1 MTKRDYYEIL
11 GVSRTAQQEE
21 IKRAYRKLAV
31 KYHPDKN
38 PGDEK
43 AEALFKELAE
53 AYDVIGNPEKRAAYD
68 RFGHAAFQGAGGG
81 GARGAGFH
89 DPFDLFREAF
99 SAQGGPGAG
108 IFEQFFG
115 QAQGGAAHQ
124 NFNQR
129 GSDLRYDLEITLEE
143 AFTGCEKEIEITKQ
157 ETCEE
162 CDGSGAASGGKSTSC
177 SLCHGRGQVAMA
189 RGFFQV
195 VQPCPQCHGA
205 GQTIDKPCRKC
216 HGEGCVEKTSQ
227 INLKIPAGIEHAS
240 RLRSVGAGEAGVRG
254 GARGDLYVIIHLKE
268 HSIFKRD
275 GMNLY
280 CQIPIPFV
288 VAALGGEVQ
297 VPSLKGPVALKIPAG
312 TQSASSFRLRGHGM
326 SVLQSATKGDLHVRV
341 EVEVPTKLN
350 SEQKEALERFSQL
363 CGEENT
369 PLHES
374 FTERLKSFFN
384 PG

>member
-21 IKRAYRKLAV
+21 IKKAYRKLAV

-53 AYDVIGNPEKRAAYD
+53 AYDVIGNPEKRASYD
-68 RFGHAAFQGAGGG
+68 RFGHAAFQNGGG
-81 GARGAGFH
+81 GHAAGFH
-89 DPFDLFREAF
+89 DPFDLFREMF
-99 SAQGGPGAG
+99 GGQGGAGAG

-115 QAQGGAAHQ
+115 QTQGGSQHHGK
-124 NFNQR
+124 QR

-143 AFTGCEKEIEITKQ
+143 AFTGCEKEIEISKLD
-157 ETCEE
+157 TCDD
-162 CDGSGAASGGKSTSC
+162 CDGSGAAPGGQSKTC

-205 GQTIDKPCRKC
+205 GQTIDKPCKKC
-216 HGEGCVEKTSQ
+216 HGEGCIEKTSQ
-227 INLKIPAGIEHAS
+227 INLKIPAGIEDAS

-254 GARGDLYVIIHLKE
+254 GGKGDLYVIIHLKD
-268 HSIFKRD
+268 HSIFQRD
-275 GMNLY
+275 GIHLY

-312 TQSASSFRLRGHGM
+312 TQSASSFRLKGHGM
-326 SVLQSATKGDLHVRV
+326 PILQSASKGDLHVRV

-350 SEQKEALERFSQL
+350 GEQRQALEHFSQL

-369 PLHES
+369 PLHRS
-374 FTERLKSFFN
+374 FTERLKDFVN
-384 PG
+384 EVL

>member
-1 MTKRDYYEIL
+1 MSKRDYYEIL
-11 GVSRTAQQEE
+11 GVSRTAEQEE
-21 IKRAYRKLAV
+21 IKKAYRKLAV

-38 PGDEK
+38 PGDKK
-43 AEALFKELAE
+43 AEELFKELAE
-53 AYDVIGNPEKRAAYD
+53 AYDVIGNAEKRSAYD
-68 RFGHAAFQGAGGG
+68 RFGHAAFQNGGG
-81 GARGAGFH
+81 GRAGGFH
-89 DPFDLFREAF
+89 DPFDLFREMF
-99 SAQGGPGAG
+99 TGQGGAGAG

-115 QAQGGAAHQ
+115 QAQGGAQ
-124 NFNQR
+124 QGGRQR

-143 AFTGCEKEIEITKQ
+143 AFTGCEKEIEISKLD
-157 ETCEE
+157 TCGD
-162 CDGSGAASGGKSTSC
+162 CNGSGAAEGGKAKTC

-205 GQTIDKPCRKC
+205 GQTIDKPCKKC

-227 INLKIPAGIEHAS
+227 INLKVPSGIEHGS

-254 GARGDLYVIIHLKE
+254 GGKGDLYVIIHLEE
-268 HSIFKRD
+268 HPIFKRD
-275 GMNLY
+275 GIHLY

-312 TQSASSFRLRGHGM
+312 TQSASSFRLKGHGM
-326 SVLQSATKGDLHVRV
+326 PILQSTAKGDLHVRV

-350 SEQKEALERFSQL
+350 GEQREALEHFSQL

-369 PLHES
+369 PLHRS
-374 FTERLKSFFN
+374 FMERLKDVI
-384 PG
+384 GGRL

>member
-53 AYDVIGNPEKRAAYD
+53 AYDVIGNAEKRAAYD
-68 RFGHAAFQGAGGG
+68 RFGHAAFQNGGG
-81 GARGAGFH
+81 GRAAGFH
-89 DPFDLFREAF
+89 DPFDLFREMF
-99 SAQGGPGAG
+99 GGQGGAGAG

-115 QAQGGAAHQ
+115 QAQGRAQQHGK
-124 NFNQR
+124 QR
-129 GSDLRYDLEITLEE
+129 GADLRYDLEITLEE
-143 AFTGCEKEIEITKQ
+143 AFTGCEKEIEISKLD
-157 ETCEE
+157 TCDE
-162 CDGSGAASGGKSTSC
+162 CAGSGAAEGGKSKTC

-205 GQTIDKPCRKC
+205 GQTIDKPCKKC

-227 INLKIPAGIEHAS
+227 INLKIPAGIEQSS
-240 RLRSVGAGEAGVRG
+240 RLRSIGAGEAGVRG
-254 GARGDLYVIIHLKE
+254 GGKGDLYVIIHLKE
-268 HSIFKRD
+268 HPIFKRD
-275 GMNLY
+275 GMHLY

-297 VPSLKGPVALKIPAG
+297 VPTLNGPAALKIPAG

-326 SVLQSATKGDLHVRV
+326 TVLQSASKGDLHVRV

-350 SEQKEALERFSQL
+350 TEQREALEHFSKL

-369 PLHES
+369 PLHQNFS
-374 FTERLKSFFN
+374 ERLKSFFEKYKI
-384 PG
+384 

>member
-11 GVSRTAQQEE
+11 GVDRTAQQEE

-53 AYDVIGNPEKRAAYD
+53 AYDVIGNPEKRASYD
-68 RFGHAAFQGAGGG
+68 RFGHAAFQGPGGG
-81 GARGAGFH
+81 GRAGGFH
-89 DPFDLFREAF
+89 DPFDLFREMFAG
-99 SAQGGPGAG
+99 QGGSGAG

-115 QAQGGAAHQ
+115 QSQGDPRQQGK
-124 NFNQR
+124 QR
-129 GSDLRYDLEITLEE
+129 GADLRYDLEITLEE
-143 AFTGCEKEIEITKQ
+143 AFIGCEKEIEITKLDACDS
-157 ETCEE
+157 CE
-162 CDGSGAASGGKSTSC
+162 GSGAAPGGTSKSC

-195 VQPCPQCHGA
+195 VQPCPQCHGV
-205 GQTIDKPCRKC
+205 GQTIDKPCKQC

-227 INLKIPAGIEHAS
+227 INLKIPAGIDDAS
-240 RLRSVGAGEAGVRG
+240 RLRSVGAGEAGARG
-254 GARGDLYVIIHLKE
+254 GGKGDLYVIVHLKE
-268 HSIFKRD
+268 HPIFKRD

-297 VPSLKGPVALKIPAG
+297 VPTLKGPVALKIPTG
-312 TQSASSFRLRGHGM
+312 TQSATSFRLRGHGM
-326 SVLQSATKGDLHVRV
+326 PALQSASRGELHVRV

-350 SEQKEALERFSQL
+350 TEQRQTLEHFSQL

-369 PLHES
+369 PLHRS
-374 FTERLKSFFN
+374 FTERLKDFVN
-384 PG
+384 EVL